1 MECEDCEGM
10 GTSVSACL
18 SCSGMGSVRS
28 KVNETIT
35 IPPGV
40 YTGLILRSQG
50 KGNQMRKGTGQ
61 PGDLLLKVTV
71 EDHEVFKRDAE
82 NILSET
88 CIPFTKAV
96 FGGIVQV
103 ETLTGK
109 RDIHI

>member
-1 MECEDCEGM
+1 
-10 GTSVSACL
+10 
-18 SCSGMGSVRS
+18 
-28 KVNETIT
+28 
-35 IPPGV
+35 
-40 YTGLILRSQG
+40 
-50 KGNQMRKGTGQ
+50 
-61 PGDLLLKVTV
+61 LKVTV